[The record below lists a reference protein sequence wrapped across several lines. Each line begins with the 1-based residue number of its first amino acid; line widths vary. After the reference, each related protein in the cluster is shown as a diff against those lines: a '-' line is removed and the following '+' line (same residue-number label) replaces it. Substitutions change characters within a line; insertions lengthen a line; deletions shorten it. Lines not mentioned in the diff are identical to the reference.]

1 MDINYKN
8 TQDIT
13 YYRYIYPHSLSKY
26 LLSPICQALFYIG
39 IQQVNPNSPCP
50 VELHLVLEK
59 DPNQKKKSII
69 MMIDS
74 N

>member
-26 LLSPICQALFYIG
+26 LLSPICQALFYALG
-39 IQQVNPNSPCP
+39 IQQVNSPPALWSCI
-50 VELHLVLEK
+50 LVLEK
-59 DPNQKKKSII
+59 DDKPLY
-69 MMIDS
+69 DDR
-74 N
+74 